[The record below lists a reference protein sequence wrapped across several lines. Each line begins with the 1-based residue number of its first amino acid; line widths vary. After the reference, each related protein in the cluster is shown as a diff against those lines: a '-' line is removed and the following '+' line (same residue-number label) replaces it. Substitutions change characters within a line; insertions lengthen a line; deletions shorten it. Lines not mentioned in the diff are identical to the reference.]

1 MWVAGSYE
9 AFLSEQSEFH
19 VDNMEIQVLFLSVMV
34 QVHLLKVTQTK
45 SRKPTI
51 ATWNKKAEWKGFNT
65 VTKVYPHITSHN
77 SAPSA

>member
-34 QVHLLKVTQTK
+34 QVHLLNVTQTK

-51 ATWNKKAEWKGFNT
+51 ATWNKKSRMEGFQ
-65 VTKVYPHITSHN
+65 YSH
-77 SAPSA
+77 